1 MHRLMLLTLISGCA
15 ALAHAKDA
23 SWNATHAAGLAVS
36 APSAAVLEAEL
47 QGCLLARSQGRL
59 SINEAYLAGGANGWQ
74 WRASKK
80 VLSWNGGRR

>member
-15 ALAHAKDA
+15 ALAYAKDA
-23 SWNATHAAGLAVS
+23 SWNATHAA
-36 APSAAVLEAEL
+36 VLEAEL
-47 QGCLLARSQGRL
+47 QGSLLARSQGRL

-80 VLSWNGGRR
+80 VLSWDGGRR